1 MKAKWSLLNLT
12 LITLVSGLGAWTSS
26 ASDGHEILVG
36 YRVRIHSRVSN
47 EDAKRAKKHLEER
60 LKITQKAAPK
70 IFSALREKVTFWI
83 TDSKSQTA
91 AATYHP
97 SAKWLTD
104 NKMDPAMAKGIEI
117 VSISS
122 FVEWAKDGDQPMMV
136 LHELTHAYHDQVLG
150 ENNKT
155 LSNAYRKAVESGKYE
170 KVDYR
175 AKNGE
180 KLRAYA
186 LTDEREYFAELA
198 EAYFGRNDYFPF
210 DRNDLSGFDSMGFQ
224 AVKSLLG
231 P

>member
-1 MKAKWSLLNLT
+1 MALRKTLFNLVIATLLAGLT
-12 LITLVSGLGAWTSS
+12 PGTSA

-36 YRVRIHSRVSN
+36 YKVKTHPRVSS
-47 EDAKRAKKHLEER
+47 EDAKRAKKHLEDR

-70 IFSALREKVTFWI
+70 LYSALRDKVTFWI
-83 TDSKSQTA
+83 SDSQNQKS

-104 NKMDPAMAKGIEI
+104 NKLDPAMAKGIEI
-117 VSISS
+117 MSIKN

-136 LHELTHAYHDQVLG
+136 LHELAHAYHDQVLG
-150 ENNKT
+150 ESNQVI
-155 LSNAYRKAVESGKYE
+155 SNAYRKATEGGKYE
-170 KVDYR
+170 KVDYGTTTGDKR
-175 AKNGE
+175 
-180 KLRAYA
+180 RAYA

-210 DRNDLSGFDSMGFQ
+210 ERSDLQGFDPTGFQ
-224 AVKSLLG
+224 AVKTLLG